1 MKIIQLVIDT
11 TTSNN
16 IGMLYFRIDD
26 KYMIICANIHIDEM
40 LSDYIIQA
48 MYAGFCRKFSVMHLG

>member
-1 MKIIQLVIDT
+1 MKIIQLPEMTD
-11 TTSNN
+11 N
-16 IGMLYFRIDD
+16 IGIIYLRIDN
-26 KYMIICANIHIDEM
+26 KHMIICANIHIDEM